1 MWKPTSCVLGVL
13 LLAFAPCS
21 AFKIPSATHAAAV
34 PAKATGR
41 APEPIA
47 QLLLADAPVMAEGA
61 GMAAVAGGV
70 VMILTAGVSSQRRK
84 PIDSACSFTPSSE
97 HAHRWDAQLTVFRT
111 GSERRKKALESPR
124 RQIPVLFLSG
134 NKKPE
139 DEATRAAGLEDGLR
153 SEMGE
158 EAFDEAMM
166 EVVDELPEAAAGD
179 AAATD
184 DDSKKRASI

>member
-70 VMILTAGVSSQRRK
+70 VMILTAG
-84 PIDSACSFTPSSE
+84 
-97 HAHRWDAQLTVFRT
+97 
-111 GSERRKKALESPR
+111 
-124 RQIPVLFLSG
+124 IPVLFLSG
-134 NKKPE
+134 KEKPE